1 MLKRAY
7 RLIERIGENNRT
19 ILVFTKRNFT
29 SSSLVNLTNVA
40 CIKDERIYEVFVFV
54 DYRQTSFSS
63 KLLTLKYT
71 LQERKMATSWTFL
84 HVLKLLF
91 LAFELRWTF
100 DIWPVCDNFIC
111 AASIQLYVYETFLSK
126 VKFISINCDAFE
138 EKKTNKSTQ

>member
-29 SSSLVNLTNVA
+29 SSSLVNLTNVP

-71 LQERKMATSWTFL
+71 LQERKMATS
-84 HVLKLLF
+84 
-91 LAFELRWTF
+91 
-100 DIWPVCDNFIC
+100 
-111 AASIQLYVYETFLSK
+111 
-126 VKFISINCDAFE
+126 
-138 EKKTNKSTQ
+138 